1 MAISA
6 MRTIH
11 AIHIGIGIP
20 NGRHRYQRISGAR
33 FVDWMIRTA
42 NSSTMRLPKIIKI
55 VVFILLN
62 FNLIID
68 RLSIDIAN
76 VSNK

>member
-33 FVDWMIRTA
+33 FVDWMIRIA
-42 NSSTMRLPKIIKI
+42 NSSTTRLPKIIKI
-55 VVFILLN
+55 VVVIFLK